1 MAVASVKYASRVQ
14 SNLYILLKFF
24 LLLVFIF
31 YVQISTIPASRTPV
45 KLYRRWVSRRTLG
58 PFKTQNSKVKYQIKS
73 KKLCTNPN
81 FYAALCLVIG
91 RRLYFTMVK
100 VSMAVLIYLCKNF
113 FLRRRIDIKI
123 LNLAWTEA
131 VNKAF
136 FSVHVCLFKRWPL
149 IRIFI

>member
-1 MAVASVKYASRVQ
+1 VAVASVKYASRVQ

-113 FLRRRIDIKI
+113 FLEGGLI
-123 LNLAWTEA
+123 L
-131 VNKAF
+131 KF
-136 FSVHVCLFKRWPL
+136 
-149 IRIFI
+149 

>member
-1 MAVASVKYASRVQ
+1 MSGSSKRKIREPSPVKLVHPFK
-14 SNLYILLKFF
+14 IF

-73 KKLCTNPN
+73 NLKKLCTNPN

-113 FLRRRIDIKI
+113 FLEGGLI
-123 LNLAWTEA
+123 L
-131 VNKAF
+131 KF
-136 FSVHVCLFKRWPL
+136 
-149 IRIFI
+149 

>member
-24 LLLVFIF
+24 LLVFIF

-113 FLRRRIDIKI
+113 FLEGGLI
-123 LNLAWTEA
+123 L
-131 VNKAF
+131 KF
-136 FSVHVCLFKRWPL
+136 
-149 IRIFI
+149 